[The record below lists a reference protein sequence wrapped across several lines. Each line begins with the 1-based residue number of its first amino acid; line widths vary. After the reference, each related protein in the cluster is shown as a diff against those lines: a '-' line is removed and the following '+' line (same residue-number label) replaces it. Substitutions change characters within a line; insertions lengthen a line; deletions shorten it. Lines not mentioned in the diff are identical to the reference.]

1 MLNVFDMKLQLIFQ
15 IVDNILII
23 KSNTHY
29 LPFV

>member
-23 KSNTHY
+23 KGNTHY